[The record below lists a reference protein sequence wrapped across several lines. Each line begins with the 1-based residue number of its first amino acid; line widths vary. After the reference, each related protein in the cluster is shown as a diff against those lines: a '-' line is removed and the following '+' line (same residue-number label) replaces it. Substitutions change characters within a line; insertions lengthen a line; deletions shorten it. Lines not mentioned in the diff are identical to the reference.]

1 MSTELA
7 VRRAKKASLK
17 QERRRVDPKPTL
29 LQDIKRNKWLVALCV
44 PAVVFFIIFAYI
56 PMAGLYIA
64 FVNYK
69 PTTGIWLSQ
78 FVGLKNFEFFFTSKD
93 WVTITTNTLYLNVLF
108 IASSTI
114 ASVAIAI
121 MLSEIRNKWIKKVTQ
136 SVIILP
142 HFMSWTI
149 VSLFSVAI
157 IASDGLINQIIAGVT
172 GNTDNTIAFYNTP
185 EVWPALLVCLRIWQ
199 GAGFGSIV
207 YLATITGIDQEIYEA
222 AAVEG
227 ASRWQCITR
236 ITLPL
241 LKNTIIMLTI
251 MSVGKIFYGDFGMI
265 YAMVGQNTLLFP
277 TTDVIDTYLLRAM
290 MDNTNMGMTAAI
302 GFVQSLLGF
311 ILVVAANSLA
321 NRVSPDS
328 ALF

>member
-1 MSTELA
+1 MKTERA
-7 VRRAKKASLK
+7 VRKRKKELLSIN
-17 QERRRVDPKPTL
+17 KPTL
-29 LQDIKRNKWLVALCV
+29 WQDIKKNKYLVAMCI
-44 PAVVFFIIFAYI
+44 PAIVFFIVFSYI

-69 PTTGIWLSQ
+69 PTTGIWLSE
-78 FVGLKNFEFFFTSKD
+78 FVGLENFKFFFTSKD
-93 WVTITTNTLYLNVLF
+93 WITITTNTLFLNVLF

-121 MLSEIRNKWIKKVTQ
+121 MLSEIKNKWVKKITQ
-136 SVIILP
+136 SIVILP

-149 VSLFSVAI
+149 VALFSVAI
-157 IASDGLINQIIAGVT
+157 LASDGLVNQIIVGLT
-172 GNTDNTIAFYNTP
+172 GDPEKAIAFYNTP
-185 EVWPALLVCLRIWQ
+185 SVWPAVLVCLKVWQ

-207 YLATITGIDQEIYEA
+207 YLATITGIDQSIYEA
-222 AAVEG
+222 AAVDG

-251 MSVGKIFYGDFGMI
+251 MSIGKIFYGDFGMI
-265 YAMVGQNTLLFP
+265 YTMVGNNSLLYP

-290 MDNTNMGMTAAI
+290 LENTNMGMTAAI
-302 GFVQSLLGF
+302 GLVQSVLGF
-311 ILVVAANSLA
+311 ILVIASNAFANK
-321 NRVSPDS
+321 VSPDS

>member
-1 MSTELA
+1 MKLSACKKKKELQSA
-7 VRRAKKASLK
+7 I
-17 QERRRVDPKPTL
+17 KPTL
-29 LQDIKRNKWLVALCV
+29 WQDMKRNKWLYALCV
-44 PAVVFFIIFAYI
+44 PAIVFFIVFSYI

-69 PTTGIWLSQ
+69 PTTGIWLSE
-78 FVGLKNFEFFFTSKD
+78 FVGFKNFEFFFTSKD
-93 WVTITTNTLYLNVLF
+93 WITITTNTLFLNVLF

-114 ASVAIAI
+114 SSVAIAI
-121 MLSEIRNKWIKKVTQ
+121 MLSEIKNKVVKKVTQ
-136 SVIILP
+136 SIVILP

-149 VSLFSVAI
+149 VALFSVAI
-157 IASDGLINQIIAGVT
+157 IGSDGLINQIIRGIT
-172 GNTDNTIAFYNTP
+172 GNPEAGIAFYNTP
-185 EVWPALLVCLRIWQ
+185 EVWPALLVCLKIWQ

-207 YLATITGIDQEIYEA
+207 YLATITGIDSAIYEA
-222 AAVEG
+222 AAIDG

-265 YAMVGQNTLLFP
+265 YAMVGDNSLLFP

-290 MDNTNMGMTAAI
+290 LQNTNMGMTAAI
-302 GFVQSLLGF
+302 GLVQSVLGF
-311 ILVVAANSLA
+311 IFVVLA
-321 NRVSPDS
+321 NALANKVSPDA

>member
-1 MSTELA
+1 MSVFKKIRNKDGGA
-7 VRRAKKASLK
+7 VVAK
-17 QERRRVDPKPTL
+17 RPTL
-29 LQDIKRNKWLVALCV
+29 RQDIKRNKWLYLMCI
-44 PAVVFFIIFAYI
+44 PAIVFFIVFSYI

-69 PTTGIWLSQ
+69 PSTGIWGSE

-93 WVTITTNTLYLNVLF
+93 WITITTNTLFLNTLF
-108 IASSTI
+108 ILASTI
-114 ASVAIAI
+114 TSVAIAI
-121 MLSEIRNKWIKKVTQ
+121 MLSEIKNKWVKKITQ
-136 SVIILP
+136 SVVILP

-149 VSLFSVAI
+149 VALFSVAI
-157 IASDGLINQIIAGVT
+157 IASDGLINKIIVGLTNDPNKA
-172 GNTDNTIAFYNTP
+172 IAFYNTP
-185 EVWPALLVCLRIWQ
+185 GVWPVLLVCFKVWQ

-227 ASRWQCITR
+227 ASRWQCITK

-251 MSVGKIFYGDFGMI
+251 MSIGKIFYGDFGMI
-265 YAMVGQNTLLFP
+265 YALVGNNSLLYP
-277 TTDVIDTYLLRAM
+277 TTDVIDTYLVRAM
-290 MDNTNMGMTAAI
+290 LENSNMGMTAAI
-302 GFVQSLLGF
+302 GLVQSVLGF
-311 ILVVAANSLA
+311 ILVVISNAIANKF
-321 NRVSPDS
+321 SPDA

>member
-1 MSTELA
+1 MNDKKTVRQREKEL
-7 VRRAKKASLK
+7 KKANK
-17 QERRRVDPKPTL
+17 TTF
-29 LQDIKRNKWLVALCV
+29 LQDIKRNKWLVAMCI
-44 PAVVFFIIFAYI
+44 PAIVFFIIFSYI

-69 PTTGIWLSQ
+69 PSTGIWLSK
-78 FVGLKNFEFFFTSKD
+78 FVGLENFKFFFTSKD
-93 WVTITTNTLYLNVLF
+93 WITITTNTLYLNVLF
-108 IASSTI
+108 IVSSTI

-121 MLSEIRNKWIKKVTQ
+121 MLSEIKNRWVKKITQ
-136 SVIILP
+136 SIVILP

-149 VSLFSVAI
+149 VALFSVAI
-157 IASDGLINQIIAGVT
+157 IASDGLVNRIIVGIT
-172 GNTDNTIAFYNTP
+172 GNPDNAIAFYNTP
-185 EVWPALLVCLRIWQ
+185 SVWPALLVCLKIWQ

-207 YLATITGIDQEIYEA
+207 YLATITGIDQSVYEA
-222 AAVEG
+222 AVIDG
-227 ASRWQCITR
+227 ASRWKCITK

-265 YAMVGQNTLLFP
+265 YTMVGTNSMLYP

-290 MDNTNMGMTAAI
+290 LENTNMGMTAAI
-302 GFVQSLLGF
+302 GLVQSVLGF
-311 ILVVAANSLA
+311 ILVVASNALA
-321 NRVSPDS
+321 NKVSPDS

>member
-1 MSTELA
+1 MKAGITA
-7 VRRAKKASLK
+7 QKKKSNLLLGS
-17 QERRRVDPKPTL
+17 KPTL
-29 LQDIKRNKWLVALCV
+29 WQDIKKNKWLAGMCI
-44 PAVVFFIIFAYI
+44 PAIVFFIVFHYI

-69 PTTGIWLSQ
+69 PSTGIWLSQ
-78 FVGLKNFEFFFTSKD
+78 FVGLENFKFFFTSKD
-93 WVTITTNTLYLNVLF
+93 WITITTNTLYLNVLF
-108 IASSTI
+108 IGTGTI

-121 MLSEIRNKWIKKVTQ
+121 MLSEIKNKWVKKISQ
-136 SVIILP
+136 SIVILP

-149 VSLFSVAI
+149 VALFSVAI
-157 IASDGLINQIIAGVT
+157 IASDGLINQIIVAVT
-172 GNTDNTIAFYNTP
+172 GNPDKAIAFYNTP
-185 EVWPALLVCLRIWQ
+185 SVWPTLLVCLKIWQ

-222 AAVEG
+222 AVIDG
-227 ASRWQCITR
+227 ASRWRCITK

-265 YAMVGQNTLLFP
+265 YAMVGPNSLLFP

-290 MDNTNMGMTAAI
+290 MENTNMGMTAAI
-302 GFVQSLLGF
+302 GLVQSVLGF
-311 ILVVAANSLA
+311 ILVIASNALA
-321 NRVSPDS
+321 NKVSPDS

>member
-1 MSTELA
+1 MKTTAVQKREARKEAKALA
-7 VRRAKKASLK
+7 KAN
-17 QERRRVDPKPTL
+17 KPTL
-29 LQDIKRNKWLVALCV
+29 WQDIRRNKWLVGLCI
-44 PAVVFFIIFAYI
+44 PAIVFFIVFSYI
-56 PMAGLYIA
+56 PMAGIYIA

-78 FVGLKNFEFFFTSKD
+78 FVGLENFKFFFTSKD
-93 WVTITTNTLYLNVLF
+93 WLKITYNTLYLNILF
-108 IASSTI
+108 IASSTF

-121 MLSEIRNKWIKKVTQ
+121 MLSEIRNKMVKKITQ
-136 SVIILP
+136 SIVILP

-157 IASDGLINQIIAGVT
+157 LASDGLINQIIIGIT
-172 GNTDNTIAFYNTP
+172 GNPDKAIAFYNTP
-185 EVWPALLVCLRIWQ
+185 GVWPALLVCLKIWQ

-207 YLATITGIDQEIYEA
+207 YLATITGIDQGIYEA
-222 AAVEG
+222 AAIDG
-227 ASRWQCITR
+227 ASRWQCILH

-265 YAMVGQNTLLFP
+265 YAMVGTNTLLYP
-277 TTDVIDTYLLRAM
+277 TTDVIDTYILRALLE
-290 MDNTNMGMTAAI
+290 NTNMGMTAAI
-302 GFVQSLLGF
+302 GFAQSILGF
-311 ILVVAANSLA
+311 ILVVASNKLA
-321 NRVSPDS
+321 NRFSPEA

>member
-1 MSTELA
+1 MKI
-7 VRRAKKASLK
+7 KKKSVLK
-17 QERRRVDPKPTL
+17 KKKEQLYVKPTL
-29 LQDIKRNKWLVALCV
+29 WQDIKKNKWLVAMCM
-44 PAVVFFIIFAYI
+44 PAIIFFIVFSYI

-69 PTTGIWLSQ
+69 PTTGIWLSE

-93 WVTITTNTLYLNVLF
+93 WITITSNTLYLNVLF

-114 ASVAIAI
+114 SSVAIAI
-121 MLSEIRNKWIKKVTQ
+121 MLSEIKSKWVKKITQ
-136 SVIILP
+136 SIVILP

-149 VSLFSVAI
+149 VALFSVAI
-157 IASDGLINQIIAGVT
+157 IGSNGLINQIIAAISGDAE
-172 GNTDNTIAFYNTP
+172 NAIAFYNTP
-185 EVWPALLVCLRIWQ
+185 SVWPALLVCLKIWQ

-207 YLATITGIDQEIYEA
+207 YLATITGIDQSIYEA
-222 AAVEG
+222 AAVDG
-227 ASRWQCITR
+227 ASRWKCITK

-265 YAMVGQNTLLFP
+265 YTMVGNNSLLYP
-277 TTDVIDTYLLRAM
+277 TTDVIDTYLLRSM
-290 MDNTNMGMTAAI
+290 QENTNMGMTAAI
-302 GFVQSLLGF
+302 GLVQSVLGF
-311 ILVVAANSLA
+311 ILVVASNKVANKL
-321 NRVSPDS
+321 SPDA